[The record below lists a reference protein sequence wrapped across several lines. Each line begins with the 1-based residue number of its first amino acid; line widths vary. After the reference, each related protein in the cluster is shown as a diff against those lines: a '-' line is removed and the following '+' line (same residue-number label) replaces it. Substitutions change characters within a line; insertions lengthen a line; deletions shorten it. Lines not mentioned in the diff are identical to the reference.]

1 MKRNEILQH
10 FPNGCTVECLT
21 KKIKATFDS
30 ILLTIRDFKVSGDKT
45 ISVWGFHDY
54 HSDSFII
61 LECDKQ
67 LAEIIPNDIDYSC
80 AKETEL
86 VFIQLGKEVKAIL
99 DKESNYA
106 VIGEKVSRLY
116 ER

>member
-10 FPNGCTVECLT
+10 FPNGCTVKCLVHSVYSV
-21 KKIKATFDS
+21 FYHQE
-30 ILLTIRDFKVSGDKT
+30 LTIRNDK
-45 ISVWGFHDY
+45 WCFHDADKGLY
-54 HSDSFII
+54 II
-61 LECDKQ
+61 LEHNGQ
-67 LAEIIPNDIDYSC
+67 LAEIVTNDVVY
-80 AKETEL
+80 A
-86 VFIQLGKEVKAIL
+86 QLGKEVKAIL